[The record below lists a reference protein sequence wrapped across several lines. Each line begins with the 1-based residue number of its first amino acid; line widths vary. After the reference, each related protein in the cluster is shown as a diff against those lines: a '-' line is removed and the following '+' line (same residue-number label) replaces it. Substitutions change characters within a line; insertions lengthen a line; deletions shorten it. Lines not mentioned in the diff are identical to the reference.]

1 MNYGLLVLP
10 ILFLIMSTI
19 AYFKKEHNKMMF
31 LGILALFIAI
41 FRDILQYRTYNK
53 DKDLE

>member
-19 AYFKKEHNKMMF
+19 AYFKKEYNKMTF
-31 LGILALFIAI
+31 LGILALFNAI
-41 FRDILQYRTYNK
+41 FAVGVH
-53 DKDLE
+53 